1 MQKGNLNLEQMTLL
15 KTSMLF
21 FYAYYAS
28 DQNGKWH
35 VLFWNPT
42 SGHPSFI
49 SHVAHP
55 SWLHVV
61 NKKEVVLFIE
71 KGDP

>member
-55 SWLHVV
+55 S
-61 NKKEVVLFIE
+61 
-71 KGDP
+71 